1 MKKLLKRILVIAT
14 AALMLVTLV
23 SCGGPA
29 TDPEDA
35 KAALE
40 DNGYEV
46 ILVDGTAVEVTAGL
60 LGVEDLDAS
69 LTAFADD
76 NAIMIYYFE
85 SKEAAEK
92 AWEKIEDEAEK
103 AKKEYEEE
111 KDEDDPDFVI
121 KKSGAMIYFG
131 TADAVKAAK

>member
-29 TDPEDA
+29 ADPEDA

-40 DNGYEV
+40 ENGYTAV
-46 ILVDGTAVEVTAGL
+46 LLDGTAVEIAAAA
-60 LGVEDLDAS
+60 LGVEDMEAN
-69 LTAFADD
+69 LTAFKED
-76 NAIMIYYFE
+76 NAITIYYFE
-85 SKEAAEK
+85 NKDAAEA
-92 AWEKIEDEAEK
+92 AWEKIEDEAEE
-103 AKKEYEEE
+103 AKKEYDEE